1 MNRMADT
8 QTGAAYQVKDLA
20 HAAQVTAD
28 AVRFYTRKG
37 LLKPARNTANNYQL
51 YSETDLIRLRFI
63 RKAKLLG
70 YTLSEIRQI
79 ITASEQKQTPCP
91 MVREIIKQR
100 IKNNRRKLDEAMA
113 LQKKMEAA
121 LKQWEHMDDAVPI
134 GNSICHLIEEVT

>member
-51 YSETDLIRLRFI
+51 YSEADLIRLRFI

-91 MVREIIKQR
+91 LVREIIKQR